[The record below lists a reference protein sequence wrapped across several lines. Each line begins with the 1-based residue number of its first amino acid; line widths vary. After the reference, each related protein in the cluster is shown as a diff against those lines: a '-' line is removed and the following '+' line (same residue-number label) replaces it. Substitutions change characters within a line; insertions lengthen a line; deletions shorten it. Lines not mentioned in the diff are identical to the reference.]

1 MAQYATLQ
9 EAADYLATRLHS
21 GSWNTYPPGERNA
34 ALITASRAISRLS
47 FAGEKAA
54 AYDYRQTAGF
64 DGCLTAEQE
73 AEVNSAGAD
82 QELEFPRGTDS
93 EIPEDIKIACIEEA
107 FDLIGGKDPQTEFEN
122 LATVSQG
129 FASVR
134 VTLDRSYNQ
143 DHLLN
148 GLVSLRAWNYLRPYL
163 REPNDFK
170 LRRVS

>member
-9 EAADYLATRLHS
+9 EAAEYLATRLHS
-21 GSWNTYPPGERNA
+21 GAWNTYPASDRTA
-34 ALITASRAISRLS
+34 ALITASKAISRLS
-47 FAGEKAA
+47 FAGEKNA
-54 AYDYRQTAGF
+54 AYEYRQTAGF
-64 DGCLTAEQE
+64 TGCITAEQE
-73 AEVNSAGAD
+73 AEVQAAGAT
-82 QELEFPRGTDS
+82 QELEFPRGGDT

-107 FDLIGGKDPQTEFEN
+107 FDLLSGKDPQTEFEN

-163 REPNDFK
+163 REPSDFK